1 MGQNL
6 RVQKPGLLD
15 HLICACEQHRRGAAA
30 SWPLAARA
38 QQAARVPRI
47 GWIAIG
53 TPQGSEF
60 FEAVR
65 QGLRQ
70 LGYVEGQ
77 SVIIEPRWTADIG
90 DRVPEL
96 VRELLALNVQVI
108 VAQGAIVPLVRR
120 VIESTPVVF
129 GYSGDPVEAG
139 LVNSFSRPGGNFTGA
154 TFMSY
159 ELNAKRVELLRE
171 AFPHVKRLAILSN
184 PLHPGEPSELKE
196 SEKGA
201 KRLGIE
207 LSYAQ
212 MRSVA
217 EIEPA
222 LERIREAGA
231 EGMIV
236 LPDGLVMLHRR
247 KIIEFAAL
255 QRIPV
260 ISGWSEFARSGGTMT
275 YGPNLKAV
283 FQRLAIY
290 VDKILKGANPG
301 ELAVE
306 QPTKFELVINLEAAN
321 ALGLEVPV
329 AKLWRKVCGVTHLVI
344 SAICAA
350 AWQARVS
357 CRVVRGL
364 IGSWPGNSQPCG
376 RAMRY
381 QSRRSFSSAGDNI
394 AWRSLRPLPCST
406 RSIMRLESTSDIL
419 SETTS
424 ETRSPANLLEQKND
438 IRVIQ
443 VLLGHAK
450 LDTTALYTHVATNT
464 IREIISPLDRL
475 TPLMP
480 KKDKKD
486 EAKEEPKHEPP
497 A

>member
-1 MGQNL
+1 MRNGTLPDVPVLSHACADPDAATYGGDQL
-6 RVQKPGLLD
+6 KRREFITLLG
-15 HLICACEQHRRGAAA
+15 GAAA
-30 SWPLAARA
+30 AWPLAAHA
-38 QQAARVPRI
+38 QQPAKVPRI

-77 SVIIEPRWTADIG
+77 SVIIEPRWPADIG

-96 VRELLALNVQVI
+96 VRELLALSEQVI
-108 VAQGAIVPLVRR
+108 VAQGAIVPLLRR
-120 VIESTPVVF
+120 AIDSTPVVF

-184 PLHPGEPSELKE
+184 PLHPGERGELKE

-201 KRLGIE
+201 ERLGIE

-275 YGPNLKAV
+275 YGPILNAV

-306 QPTKFELVINLEAAN
+306 QPTKFELVINLKAAK
-321 ALGLEVPV
+321 ALGLEVPPMLL
-329 AKLWRKVCGVTHLVI
+329 ARADEVI
-344 SAICAA
+344 
-350 AWQARVS
+350 
-357 CRVVRGL
+357 
-364 IGSWPGNSQPCG
+364 
-376 RAMRY
+376 
-381 QSRRSFSSAGDNI
+381 
-394 AWRSLRPLPCST
+394 
-406 RSIMRLESTSDIL
+406 E
-419 SETTS
+419 
-424 ETRSPANLLEQKND
+424 
-438 IRVIQ
+438 
-443 VLLGHAK
+443 
-450 LDTTALYTHVATNT
+450 
-464 IREIISPLDRL
+464 
-475 TPLMP
+475 
-480 KKDKKD
+480 
-486 EAKEEPKHEPP
+486 
-497 A
+497 

>member
-1 MGQNL
+1 
-6 RVQKPGLLD
+6 
-15 HLICACEQHRRGAAA
+15 
-30 SWPLAARA
+30 
-38 QQAARVPRI
+38 
-47 GWIAIG
+47 
-53 TPQGSEF
+53 
-60 FEAVR
+60 
-65 QGLRQ
+65 
-70 LGYVEGQ
+70 
-77 SVIIEPRWTADIG
+77 
-90 DRVPEL
+90 
-96 VRELLALNVQVI
+96 
-108 VAQGAIVPLVRR
+108 
-120 VIESTPVVF
+120 VVF

-306 QPTKFELVINLEAAN
+306 QPTKFELVINLKAAK
-321 ALGLEVPV
+321 ALGLDVPPMLLARADEV
-329 AKLWRKVCGVTHLVI
+329 I
-344 SAICAA
+344 
-350 AWQARVS
+350 
-357 CRVVRGL
+357 
-364 IGSWPGNSQPCG
+364 
-376 RAMRY
+376 
-381 QSRRSFSSAGDNI
+381 
-394 AWRSLRPLPCST
+394 
-406 RSIMRLESTSDIL
+406 E
-419 SETTS
+419 
-424 ETRSPANLLEQKND
+424 
-438 IRVIQ
+438 
-443 VLLGHAK
+443 
-450 LDTTALYTHVATNT
+450 
-464 IREIISPLDRL
+464 
-475 TPLMP
+475 
-480 KKDKKD
+480 
-486 EAKEEPKHEPP
+486 
-497 A
+497 